1 MAYEHVPLTEP
12 ELGPAVWK
20 VVRPG
25 APAPLQGMVARGL
38 APLPPRDL
46 LVALY
51 QLWVTNVPDLA
62 EQAAKTVTT
71 LPPKILAAGLA
82 DAQLPAGVLDFVGRK
97 LPRDV
102 AALEAVVRHPRVA
115 DQTLVGLGRVCPEGI
130 CDLLS
135 DNQERW
141 LRCPAI
147 VEALYQNPSCRM
159 SVAQRMLELAV
170 REGLDVN
177 LPNIEEIKQALFAG
191 ADGPAAATDAA
202 TEAAEDEQFRLM
214 AQRAIEGQEQV
225 VARMIAA
232 GVDDEIDPDAVVAEA
247 EAPEEVADVLASIE
261 TLLGDAPDDSLD
273 LPLQVDQIAAGAAPT
288 TPPPSANWDKPEI
301 KGDRITQI
309 SKLAPMKKIRL
320 ALIGNTFERA
330 VLIRDSNKAVC
341 LSAIKSPKVKENE
354 VVTYCANRS
363 LAHDVI
369 RYIAGRREW
378 TKLYAVKLNLVLN
391 PKTPMS
397 AAMGL
402 LNHLHAHDVRKVA
415 HSRNIP
421 SALAT
426 AAKRRMD
433 QRR

>member
-51 QLWVTNVPDLA
+51 QLWVTNTPELA

-71 LPPKILAAGLA
+71 LPPRILGAALA
-82 DAQLPAGVLDFVGRK
+82 DAQLLPGVLDFVGRK
-97 LPRDV
+97 LPREP
-102 AALEAVVRHPRVA
+102 AALEAIVRHPQVH

-130 CDLLS
+130 CDLVAE
-135 DNQERW
+135 NQERW

-147 VEALYQNPSCRM
+147 VESLYQNPHCRM

-170 REGLDVN
+170 REGLELG
-177 LPNIEEIKQALFAG
+177 LPNYEEIKQAIF
-191 ADGPAAATDAA
+191 ADGEGTGSAPDPAV
-202 TEAAEDEQFRLM
+202 EAADDEQFRRA
-214 AQRAIEGQEQV
+214 AQRAVEGQQQV
-225 VARMIAA
+225 VERMIAA
-232 GVDDEIDPDAVVAEA
+232 AVTEEIDPDAAVP
-247 EAPEEVADVLASIE
+247 EAPEEVDDALAALE
-261 TLLGDAPDDSLD
+261 AAFGGAAHDDLD
-273 LPLQVDQIAAGAAPT
+273 LPLQADTAAPAPAADVKT
-288 TPPPSANWDKPEI
+288 
-301 KGDRITQI
+301 DRVTQI
-309 SKLAPMKKIRL
+309 TKLSAMKKIRL
-320 ALIGNTFERA
+320 AIIGNAFERA
-330 VLIRDSNKAVC
+330 LLIRDTNKAVC
-341 LSAIKSPKVKENE
+341 LSAIKSPKVRENE
-354 VVTYCANRS
+354 VVAYAANRS
-363 LAHDVI
+363 LAHDVV

-397 AAMGL
+397 AAMSL
-402 LNHLHAHDVRKVA
+402 LNHLHAHDVKKVA
-415 HSRNIP
+415 HSRNVP

-426 AAKRRMD
+426 AAKRRME

>member
-1 MAYEHVPLTEP
+1 MAFEHAPLTEP

-71 LPPKILAAGLA
+71 LPPKILGAALA
-82 DAQLPAGVLDFVGRK
+82 DAQIPAGVLDFVGRK
-97 LPRDV
+97 LPRELTV
-102 AALEAVVRHPRVA
+102 LEAVVRHPRVD

-130 CDLLS
+130 CDLLA

-141 LRCPAI
+141 LACPAI

-170 REGLDVN
+170 REGLDVK
-177 LPNIEEIKQALFAG
+177 LPNIEEIKQAIFAG
-191 ADGPAAATDAA
+191 ADGPPAATDPAA
-202 TEAAEDEQFRLM
+202 LAAEDEQFRQV
-214 AQRAIEGQEQV
+214 AQRAIEGQAHV
-225 VARMIAA
+225 VERMIAA

-247 EAPEEVADVLASIE
+247 EVPEEVADVLATIE
-261 TLLGDAPDDSLD
+261 ALLGDAPDDALD
-273 LPLQVDQIAAGAAPT
+273 LPLQIDENTPT
-288 TPPPSANWDKPEI
+288 APPSSTNWDKPEL

-309 SKLAPMKKIRL
+309 AKLAPMKKIRL
-320 ALIGNTFERA
+320 ALIGNAFERA

-354 VVTYCANRS
+354 VVAYCANRS

-378 TKLYAVKLNLVLN
+378 TKLYSVKLNLVLN

-402 LNHLHAHDVRKVA
+402 LGHLHAHDVRKVA

>member
-1 MAYEHVPLTEP
+1 MAYEHAPLTEP

-25 APAPLQGMVARGL
+25 TPAPLQGMVARGL
-38 APLPPRDL
+38 APLPPREL

-51 QLWVTNVPDLA
+51 QLWVTNVPELA
-62 EQAAKTVTT
+62 EQAAKTVAG
-71 LPPKILAAGLA
+71 LPPRILGAALA
-82 DAQLPAGVLDFVGRK
+82 DRELPAGVLDFVGRK
-97 LPRDV
+97 LPRQLE
-102 AALEAVVRHPRVA
+102 ALEAVVRHPRVH
-115 DQTLVGLGRVCPEGI
+115 DQTLVGIGRVCPESI
-130 CDLLS
+130 CDVLA

-147 VEALYQNPSCRM
+147 VESLYQNPSCRM

-170 REGLDVN
+170 REGLELG
-177 LPNIEEIKQALFAG
+177 LPNIEEIKQAIFASAEDPRPP
-191 ADGPAAATDAA
+191 ADPAA
-202 TEAAEDEQFRLM
+202 EAAEDEQFRRV
-214 AQRAIEGQEQV
+214 AQRVIEGQQQV
-225 VARMIAA
+225 VERLIAA
-232 GVDDEIDPDAVVAEA
+232 PVDEEVDPDAVVP
-247 EAPEEVADVLASIE
+247 EAPEQVDDLLAA
-261 TLLGDAPDDSLD
+261 LDAMLGGDAALDELD
-273 LPLQVDQIAAGAAPT
+273 LPLSRDAAAPAAAVPEVKHDRVTQIA
-288 TPPPSANWDKPEI
+288 
-301 KGDRITQI
+301 
-309 SKLAPMKKIRL
+309 KLTPMKKMRL
-320 ALIGNTFERA
+320 ALIGNAFERA
-330 VLIRDSNKAVC
+330 VLIRDSNKTVC

-354 VVTYCANRS
+354 VVAYCANRS
-363 LAHDVI
+363 LAHEVV
-369 RYIAGRREW
+369 RYIANRRDW

-397 AAMGL
+397 SAMGL

>member
-1 MAYEHVPLTEP
+1 MAFEHVPLTEP

-25 APAPLQGMVARGL
+25 APAALQGMVARGL

-62 EQAAKTVTT
+62 EQSAKTVTT
-71 LPPKILAAGLA
+71 LPPKILGAALA
-82 DAQLPAGVLDFVGRK
+82 DAQIPAGVLDFVGRK
-97 LPRDV
+97 LPREL
-102 AALEAVVRHPRVA
+102 AALEAVVRHPRVH

-130 CDLLS
+130 CDLLA

-141 LRCPAI
+141 LACPAI
-147 VEALYQNPSCRM
+147 VESLYQNPSCRM

-170 REGLDVN
+170 RQGLDLE

-191 ADGPAAATDAA
+191 GDGPAAATDPA
-202 TEAAEDEQFRLM
+202 TEAAEDEQFRQV
-214 AQRAIEGQEQV
+214 AQRAIEGQAHV
-225 VARMIAA
+225 VDRMIAA

-247 EAPEEVADVLASIE
+247 EPPEEVADVLATIE
-261 TLLGDAPDDSLD
+261 TLLGDAPDDELD
-273 LPLQVDQIAAGAAPT
+273 LPLQNDALATPTAP
-288 TPPPSANWDKPEI
+288 PGNWDKPEI

-309 SKLAPMKKIRL
+309 SKLSPMKKMRL
-320 ALIGNTFERA
+320 ALIGNAFERA
-330 VLIRDSNKAVC
+330 VLIRDSNRAVC
-341 LSAIKSPKVKENE
+341 LSAIKSPKLKENE
-354 VVTYCANRS
+354 VVAYCANRS

>member
-51 QLWVTNVPDLA
+51 QLWVTDAPDLA

-71 LPPKILAAGLA
+71 LPPKILGAALA
-82 DAQLPAGVLDFVGRK
+82 DPQLHPGVLDFVGRK
-97 LPRDV
+97 LPRQ
-102 AALEAVVRHPRVA
+102 LEALQAIVQHPRVH
-115 DQTLVGLGRVCPEGI
+115 DQTLVGLGRVCPEAI
-130 CDLLS
+130 CDVLA

-170 REGLDVN
+170 REGLELK
-177 LPNIEEIKQALFAG
+177 LPNIEEIKQAIFAEG
-191 ADGPAAATDAA
+191 EGPRSPAE
-202 TEAAEDEQFRLM
+202 EAVDDEQFREA
-214 AQRAIEGQEQV
+214 AQRAIEGQAQV
-225 VARMIAA
+225 VERMIAA
-232 GVDDEIDPDAVVAEA
+232 PVSEEVDPDAAMP
-247 EAPEEVADVLASIE
+247 EAPEEVADVLAALDSM
-261 TLLGDAPDDSLD
+261 LGDAPDVATDELE
-273 LPLQVDQIAAGAAPT
+273 LPLQADDAPRAAAGAPAAAAAIT
-288 TPPPSANWDKPEI
+288 EL
-301 KGDRITQI
+301 KGDRVTQI
-309 SKLAPMKKIRL
+309 NKLSTMKKIRL
-320 ALIGNTFERA
+320 AIIGNAFERA
-330 VLIRDSNKAVC
+330 LLIRDTNKAVC
-341 LSAIKSPKVKENE
+341 LSAIKSPKVRENE
-354 VVTYCANRS
+354 VVTYSANRS

-369 RYIAGRREW
+369 RYISNRREW

-415 HSRNIP
+415 HSRNVP

>member
-1 MAYEHVPLTEP
+1 MAFEHAPLTEP

-51 QLWVTNVPDLA
+51 QLWVTDAPDLA

-71 LPPKILAAGLA
+71 LPPKILGAALA
-82 DAQLPAGVLDFVGRK
+82 DAQIPAGVLDFVGRK
-97 LPRDV
+97 LPREPL
-102 AALEAVVRHPRVA
+102 ALEAIVRHPRVH

-130 CDLLS
+130 CDLLAE
-135 DNQERW
+135 NQERW
-141 LRCPAI
+141 LACPAI
-147 VEALYQNPSCRM
+147 VESLYQNPSCRM
-159 SVAQRMLELAV
+159 SVAQKMLELAV
-170 REGLDVN
+170 REGLELK
-177 LPNIEEIKQALFAG
+177 LPNIEEIKQAIFTG
-191 ADGPAAATDAA
+191 GDGPRGTADPAA
-202 TEAAEDEQFRLM
+202 EAADDEQFRQV
-214 AQRAIEGQEQV
+214 AQRAIDGQDHV
-225 VARMIAA
+225 VERMIAA
-232 GVDDEIDPDAVVAEA
+232 GVAEEVDPDAVVAAA
-247 EAPEEVADVLASIE
+247 EAPEEVDQVLASLE
-261 TLLGDAPDDSLD
+261 AVLGDASDELD
-273 LPLQVDQIAAGAAPT
+273 LPLQADQPAAAPV
-288 TPPPSANWDKPEI
+288 PEV
-301 KGDRITQI
+301 KNDRVTVI
-309 SKLAPMKKIRL
+309 SKLSPMKKIRL
-320 ALIGNTFERA
+320 ALIGNAFERA

-354 VVTYCANRS
+354 VVAYCANRS

-369 RYIAGRREW
+369 RYIVGRREW
-378 TKLYAVKLNLVLN
+378 TKLYSVKLNLVLN

-402 LNHLHAHDVRKVA
+402 LGHLHAHDVRKVA

-426 AAKRRMD
+426 AAKRRME